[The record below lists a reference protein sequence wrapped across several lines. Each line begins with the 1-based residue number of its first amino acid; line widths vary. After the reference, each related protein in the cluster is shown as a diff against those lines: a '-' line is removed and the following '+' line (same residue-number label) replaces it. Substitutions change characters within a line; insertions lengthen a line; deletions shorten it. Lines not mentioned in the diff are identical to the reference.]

1 MFNIFKS
8 KKNSKIIKSNK
19 AINHSLL
26 KSNTPLSLDKN
37 KKLNLTGLPL
47 PSVYSCAEKT
57 SFSAKEKSLS
67 SLPSEVEK
75 TSFFKKK
82 AKEKTLPVGLASF
95 RVGQRQ
101 ALLVNSNKTEIELY
115 EKFINL
121 LMIHGKKIKAY
132 NILYD
137 SLTFLEAKNLRFVKS
152 NQLEFVLLDPFQTKF
167 ERAVSRG
174 NAKDQGIS
182 NNQFSK
188 DISTFNF
195 LFNAIKNIK
204 PSVEVRKV
212 RKGGRI
218 YQVPS
223 LIPKKRQEALAIRWI
238 IDAAKIRKKNSKISF
253 AECLAIEFIEAS
265 KNQGKPRQKRDELH
279 KLAELNRAYIRFRWW

>member
-1 MFNIFKS
+1 MFNQL
-8 KKNSKIIKSNK
+8 KKNNK
-19 AINHSLL
+19 LNKTDKDINHSVLQF
-26 KSNTPLSLDKN
+26 NTHLFIKKN
-37 KKLNLTGLPL
+37 KKLNLIG
-47 PSVYSCAEKT
+47 
-57 SFSAKEKSLS
+57 F
-67 SLPSEVEK
+67 
-75 TSFFKKK
+75 
-82 AKEKTLPVGLASF
+82 
-95 RVGQRQ
+95 
-101 ALLVNSNKTEIELY
+101 SNKTEIQLY

-137 SLTFLEAKNLRFVKS
+137 TLKFLEVKNLSLAKS
-152 NQLEFVLLDPFQTKF
+152 NQVES
-167 ERAVSRG
+167 VSLNPQPSRS
-174 NAKDQGIS
+174 NFSFAEKNEVFTAWLSNNKDQRIN
-182 NNQFSK
+182 NNQFFK
-188 DISTFNF
+188 DTLLTFNF
-195 LFNAIKNIK
+195 LFKAIKNVK

-218 YQVPS
+218 YQVPA

-238 IDAAKIRKKNSKISF
+238 IDAAKIRKKNSKTSF

>member
-8 KKNSKIIKSNK
+8 KKNSKITKINK
-19 AINHSLL
+19 DINHSLL
-26 KSNTPLSLDKN
+26 KVNTLLSLGKN
-37 KKLNLTGLPL
+37 QKLNLTNLPL
-47 PSVYSCAEKT
+47 SGEAVKT
-57 SFSAKEKSLS
+57 FFSAKEKSL
-67 SLPSEVEK
+67 PI
-75 TSFFKKK
+75 
-82 AKEKTLPVGLASF
+82 GQW
-95 RVGQRQ
+95 GQRQ
-101 ALLVNSNKTEIELY
+101 ALFIKAKKTEIELY

-137 SLTFLEAKNLRFVKS
+137 SLKFLEAKNLSFVKS
-152 NQLEFVLLDPFQTKF
+152 NQVEFVLLDRFQTSF
-167 ERAVSRG
+167 EKADSKG
-174 NAKDQGIS
+174 NVKDQAIS
-182 NNQFSK
+182 NNKFSK

-195 LFNAIKNIK
+195 IFRAIKNIK
-204 PSVEVRKV
+204 PNVEVRKV

-238 IDAAKIRKKNSKISF
+238 IDAAKTRKKNSKISF

>member
-1 MFNIFKS
+1 MLNQFKL
-8 KKNSKIIKSNK
+8 KKNSKITKTNNG
-19 AINHSLL
+19 INHSLS
-26 KSNTPLSLDKN
+26 KSNRPLSVDKN
-37 KKLNLTGLPL
+37 KKLNLTGLQ
-47 PSVYSCAEKT
+47 T
-57 SFSAKEKSLS
+57 QFFSAKEKP
-67 SLPSEVEK
+67 LPSLLRK
-75 TSFFKKK
+75 TSFFKP
-82 AKEKTLPVGLASF
+82 LGQW
-95 RVGQRQ
+95 VGQRQ
-101 ALLVNSNKTEIELY
+101 ALLVKPNKTEIELY

-137 SLTFLEAKNLRFVKS
+137 SLKFLEAKNLNFINS
-152 NQLEFVLLDPFQTKF
+152 NQVEFVLLDPFQSKF
-167 ERAVSRG
+167 ERTDNRG
-174 NAKDQGIS
+174 NVKDQAIS

-195 LFNAIKNIK
+195 LFKAIKNIK

>member
-1 MFNIFKS
+1 MFNQLKL
-8 KKNSKIIKSNK
+8 KKNNKLNKTNKDVKSC
-19 AINHSLL
+19 LVQL
-26 KSNTPLSLDKN
+26 NTPL
-37 KKLNLTGLPL
+37 
-47 PSVYSCAEKT
+47 
-57 SFSAKEKSLS
+57 F
-67 SLPSEVEK
+67 VEI
-75 TSFFKKK
+75 
-82 AKEKTLPVGLASF
+82 
-95 RVGQRQ
+95 Q
-101 ALLVNSNKTEIELY
+101 LY

-137 SLTFLEAKNLRFVKS
+137 TLKFLEAKNLSLPKS
-152 NQLEFVLLDPFQTKF
+152 NQVESVLLDPQ
-167 ERAVSRG
+167 RSRKTSDSVVAEK
-174 NAKDQGIS
+174 NELYFSNDKDKKV
-182 NNQFSK
+182 NDNKLAFNHK
-188 DISTFNF
+188 NTLLTFNF
-195 LFNAIKNIK
+195 LFKAIKNVK

-218 YQVPS
+218 YQVPA

-238 IDAAKIRKKNSKISF
+238 IDAAKIRKKNLKISF

>member
-1 MFNIFKS
+1 MFNQFKS
-8 KKNSKIIKSNK
+8 KKNSKITKTNK
-19 AINHSLL
+19 DINHSLL
-26 KSNTPLSLDKN
+26 KSSTPLSFNKN

-47 PSVYSCAEKT
+47 PLKT
-57 SFSAKEKSLS
+57 SFSDKEKSL
-67 SLPSEVEK
+67 P
-75 TSFFKKK
+75 
-82 AKEKTLPVGLASF
+82 
-95 RVGQRQ
+95 VGQRQ
-101 ALLVNSNKTEIELY
+101 ALLVRPNKTEIELY

-137 SLTFLEAKNLRFVKS
+137 SLKFLESKNLRFAKS
-152 NQLEFVLLDPFQTKF
+152 NQVKFVLLDPFQTSF
-167 ERAVSRG
+167 ERAGSRSLK
-174 NAKDQGIS
+174 NEVFLVKDQAIS
-182 NNQFSK
+182 NNQFFK

-195 LFNAIKNIK
+195 LFKAIKNVK

-238 IDAAKIRKKNSKISF
+238 IDAAKIRKKNSKMSF
-253 AECLAIEFIEAS
+253 AECLAIEFVEAS

>member
-1 MFNIFKS
+1 MFNQSKL
-8 KKNSKIIKSNK
+8 KKNNK
-19 AINHSLL
+19 LNKTDKDSNHSLL
-26 KSNTPLSLDKN
+26 QLNTPLFTNKN
-37 KKLNLTGLPL
+37 KKLNLIG
-47 PSVYSCAEKT
+47 
-57 SFSAKEKSLS
+57 FSN
-67 SLPSEVEK
+67 
-75 TSFFKKK
+75 
-82 AKEKTLPVGLASF
+82 
-95 RVGQRQ
+95 Q
-101 ALLVNSNKTEIELY
+101 TEIQLY

-137 SLTFLEAKNLRFVKS
+137 TLKFLEAKNLSLAKS
-152 NQLEFVLLDPFQTKF
+152 NQVESVLLDPQQSRSNFPFAEKNEVFTASKLTLLTK
-167 ERAVSRG
+167 S
-174 NAKDQGIS
+174 NDKDQRI
-182 NNQFSK
+182 NDNQFFK
-188 DISTFNF
+188 DTLLTFNF
-195 LFNAIKNIK
+195 LFKAIKNVK

-218 YQVPS
+218 YQVPA